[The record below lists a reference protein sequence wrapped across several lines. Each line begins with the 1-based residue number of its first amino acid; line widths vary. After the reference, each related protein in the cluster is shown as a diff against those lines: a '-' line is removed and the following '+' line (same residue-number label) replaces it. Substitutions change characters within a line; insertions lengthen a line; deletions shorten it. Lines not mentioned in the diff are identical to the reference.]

1 MLPPS
6 VPVVLDLQ
14 REFTWLAGR
23 NLRQGLWMLS
33 AAVALVL
40 LIACVNV
47 ANLLLGRAAER
58 QREMAIRASIGCGR
72 PRMIRQLLTESLL
85 LSLCGALAGV
95 GLAALVLRLFRA
107 ANPVQLPPGNGVA
120 MHWQVLLF
128 VGALSVLCTLLC
140 GVAPA
145 WRASRTDLTHALKAD
160 ARAGGA
166 PQQRAARTLVVVEVA
181 LSLML
186 LSGAAL
192 LATSLARLAETPL
205 GYRTDHLLTAEMDPG
220 ARPGMDAD
228 GLDADTGERL
238 AEAVLTRLS
247 ALRGVR
253 SAALT
258 SRLMPSQT
266 EVLAVAGRAF
276 DRHHATPDV
285 SSQTVSARYFQTAEI
300 PLLAGREFSEGD
312 RKGTVAI
319 AIVNARLAQQYF
331 PGGDAVG
338 RQIKL
343 GSPEDKTL
351 PWLTVVG
358 VVGNVKSTTVFQEM
372 GYVTAPSVYRP
383 MTQAPGA
390 WTLLLRTA
398 AEPMRMA
405 EPLQQTVMDVDR
417 EVVISHTKTMEAIL
431 HEQSAQPR
439 FRTMLLGGFAGLA
452 LLLAALGIY
461 GLLAQQVM
469 QRTLE
474 IGIRM
479 ALGANRRDVV
489 AAIVRQALAVTA
501 LGIVLGLAGS
511 LAAGRAM
518 AAMLYETSPSDPWLL
533 SAAIAAFVLVALVAS
548 YVPAW
553 RASRVEPMAAM
564 RAE

>member
-1 MLPPS
+1 
-6 VPVVLDLQ
+6 
-14 REFTWLAGR
+14 
-23 NLRQGLWMLS
+23 
-33 AAVALVL
+33 
-40 LIACVNV
+40 
-47 ANLLLGRAAER
+47 
-58 QREMAIRASIGCGR
+58 MAIRASIGCGR
-72 PRMIRQLLTESLL
+72 PRMIRQLLTESLM
-85 LSLCGALAGV
+85 LSLCGAAAGV
-95 GLAALVLRLFRA
+95 GLAALVLHLFRS
-107 ANPVQLPPGNGVA
+107 ANLVELPPGNAVE
-120 MHWQVLLF
+120 MRWQVLLF
-128 VGALSVLCTLLC
+128 AGALSVLCTLSC

-192 LATSLARLAETPL
+192 LATSLARMAETPL

-228 GLDADTGERL
+228 GLDADTEERL
-238 AEAVLTRLS
+238 AEAVLARLS
-247 ALRGVR
+247 ALPGVR
-253 SAALT
+253 SAAFT
-258 SRLMPSQT
+258 SRLMPSES

-276 DRHHATPDV
+276 DAQHAAADV

-300 PLLAGREFSEGD
+300 PLLAGRNFSEGD
-312 RKGTVAI
+312 RKATEAVAI
-319 AIVNARLAQQYF
+319 INARLAQQYF

-338 RQIKL
+338 RRIKL

-358 VVGNVKSTTVFQEM
+358 VVGNIKSTTVFQEM
-372 GYVTAPSVYRP
+372 GYVTMPSVYRP

-390 WTLLLRTA
+390 SRTLFLRTA

-405 EPLQQTVMDVDR
+405 EQLQQTAMDVDR
-417 EVVISHTKTMEAIL
+417 DVVISHTKTMNAIL

-439 FRTMLLGGFAGLA
+439 FRTMLLGGFAGMA

-461 GLLAQQVM
+461 GLLTQQVM

-489 AAIVRQALAVTA
+489 AAIVRQALAVTG
-501 LGIVLGLAGS
+501 LGIALGLAGS
-511 LAAGRAM
+511 LAAGRVM
-518 AAMLYETSPSDPWLL
+518 AAMLYETSASDPWLL
-533 SAAIAAFVLVALVAS
+533 SAVIAAFVLVALVAS